1 MAGPLTTVMRKSLES
16 REVPEDWRTAN
27 VCPIY
32 KKGAKDQPGNYR
44 PVSLTSDCGKIL
56 ESIIKDDVVK
66 HLDRYG
72 LIKRTQ
78 HGFMRGRSCTS
89 NLLSFLDKVTAA
101 VDSCEAVDVIY
112 LDFAKAFDKV
122 PIQRLLKKVRAHGI
136 RGRVLSWIRAWL
148 ESRSQRVVLNG
159 EASAWAKVLS
169 GVPQGSVL
177 GPLLFLIFINDLD
190 NEAKDVEILFKPG
203 VESGAES
210 LEWRVEWRVWSGE
223 SEVGSL

>member
-1 MAGPLTTVMRKSLES
+1 M
-16 REVPEDWRTAN
+16 
-27 VCPIY
+27 CPIY

-44 PVSLTSDCGKIL
+44 PVSLTSVCGKIL

-101 VDSCEAVDVIY
+101 VDSREAVDVIY

-136 RGRVLSWIRAWL
+136 RGRVLS
-148 ESRSQRVVLNG
+148 
-159 EASAWAKVLS
+159 
-169 GVPQGSVL
+169 
-177 GPLLFLIFINDLD
+177 
-190 NEAKDVEILFKPG
+190 
-203 VESGAES
+203 
-210 LEWRVEWRVWSGE
+210 
-223 SEVGSL
+223 

>member
-1 MAGPLTTVMRKSLES
+1 M
-16 REVPEDWRTAN
+16 
-27 VCPIY
+27 
-32 KKGAKDQPGNYR
+32 
-44 PVSLTSDCGKIL
+44 
-56 ESIIKDDVVK
+56 
-66 HLDRYG
+66 
-72 LIKRTQ
+72 
-78 HGFMRGRSCTS
+78 
-89 NLLSFLDKVTAA
+89 
-101 VDSCEAVDVIY
+101 
-112 LDFAKAFDKV
+112 
-122 PIQRLLKKVRAHGI
+122 
-136 RGRVLSWIRAWL
+136 